1 MLRYLIPLGL
11 FLVLVV
17 FLAIGLGRD
26 PHEVPSPLINKAAPT
41 FRLPQLKEPT
51 KTFSAEDMRGKVWVM
66 NVWASWCVSC
76 RDEHPL
82 LIEYAKSGAVPIYG
96 LNWKDKREDALGW
109 LNELGDPY
117 VLSAADLDGRVAID
131 YGVYGAPETYLID
144 QSGVIRYKHIG
155 PVTPDVWKDK
165 FLSMVQQLNR
175 EGASR

>member
-11 FLVLVV
+11 FLVLVL

-26 PHEVPSPLINKAAPT
+26 PREVPSPLINKAAPT
-41 FRLPQLKEPT
+41 FRLPQLNDPT
-51 KTFSAEDMRGKVWVM
+51 KTFSAEDMRGKVWVL
-66 NVWASWCVSC
+66 NVWASWCISC

-82 LIEYAKSGAVPIYG
+82 LLEYAKSGAVPIYG
-96 LNWKDKREDALGW
+96 LNWKDKREDALAW
-109 LNELGDPY
+109 LDELGDPY
-117 VLSAADLDGRVAID
+117 VD

-144 QSGVIRYKHIG
+144 QSGIIRHKHVG

-165 FLSMVQQLNR
+165 FMPLVQQLNR